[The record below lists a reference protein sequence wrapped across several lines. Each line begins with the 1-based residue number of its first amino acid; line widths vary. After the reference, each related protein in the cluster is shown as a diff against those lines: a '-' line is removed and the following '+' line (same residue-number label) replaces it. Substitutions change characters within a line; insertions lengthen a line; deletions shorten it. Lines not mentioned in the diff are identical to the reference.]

1 MPNFNPSRFRP
12 TLRGVLTVTIA
23 MTVSSFVVMR
33 FSAMRL
39 AALPSVALP
48 NPVTDVSLPPALG
61 QQTAIFS
68 GGCFWGMSAIFE
80 HVKGVSAVVAGYS
93 GGSAATANY
102 EQVSAGGTKHA
113 ESIQITYD
121 PTQVSYGQLLKV
133 FFSVAHDPTQLNRQG
148 NDVGTQY
155 RSDIFYTNEQ
165 QAQTATAYIKQ
176 LNQADVFTQPIVT
189 QVNPLTAFY
198 AAEDYHQNY
207 VERHPENAYVAS
219 VELPKV
225 DQFRKSFPDLYKP

>member
-1 MPNFNPSRFRP
+1 MSNSNLPRFRLA
-12 TLRGVLTVTIA
+12 LRSVLAVAIA
-23 MTVSSFVVMR
+23 MAASSFVVMR
-33 FSAMRL
+33 FSRMKL
-39 AALPSVALP
+39 AALPSAAVP
-48 NPVTDVSLPPALG
+48 NPVTDVSLTPASG

-68 GGCFWGMSAIFE
+68 GGCFWGMAAIFE

-93 GGSAATANY
+93 GGSATTAHY
-102 EQVSAGGTKHA
+102 EQVSAGGTGHA

-165 QAQTATAYIKQ
+165 QAQTAKAYIKQ
-176 LNQADVFTQPIVT
+176 LNQAHVFNQPIVT

-207 VERHPENAYVAS
+207 VDRNPDNAYVVS

-225 DQFRKSFPDLYKP
+225 EQFRNSFPDLYKP